1 MPVLRSWSASLLG
14 SSGRWDGLLDFNS
27 NCVWWGRGCLC
38 WSSQL
43 GHLFFLNFFISLI
56 VSLFVLN
63 INMKLN
69 FHAYCCLVLN
79 LMLFFCAGEFVSG
92 FDGVT
97 SFHFVG
103 LVVEGHLFAN

>member
-1 MPVLRSWSASLLG
+1 MPVLVKSTGSLVL
-14 SSGRWDGLLDFNS
+14 SEF
-27 NCVWWGRGCLC
+27 
-38 WSSQL
+38 
-43 GHLFFLNFFISLI
+43 FFISLI
-56 VSLFVLN
+56 VYLFVLN

-79 LMLFFCAGEFVSG
+79 LMLFFCVGEFVSG
-92 FDGVT
+92 FDGVR